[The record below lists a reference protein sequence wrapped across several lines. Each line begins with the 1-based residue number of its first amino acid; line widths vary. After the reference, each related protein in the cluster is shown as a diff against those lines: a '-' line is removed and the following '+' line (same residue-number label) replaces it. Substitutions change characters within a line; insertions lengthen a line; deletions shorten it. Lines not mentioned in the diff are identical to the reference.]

1 MTSTPCTT
9 GCATIYGPLSERERW
24 ENQHGGFL
32 FPEVIPGTFTPVANK
47 SNDYQIDRLMQRNY
61 SYTGIKSF
69 PIQDLA
75 MIEDQW
81 GPIADRTQEHLVSS
95 DEAIIRVRRN
105 ILKAAK
111 ELSRGSNQPSPDPR
125 GDTCAAQP
133 YGLIGRGGCGRSV
146 ATPYASSPV
155 DDVGRHDIGT
165 QT

>member
-1 MTSTPCTT
+1 
-9 GCATIYGPLSERERW
+9 
-24 ENQHGGFL
+24 
-32 FPEVIPGTFTPVANK
+32 VIPGTFTPVANK

-105 ILKAAK
+105 ILKAAR
-111 ELSRGSNQPSPDPR
+111 ELRQGIEPALLRHPEYARVFPSRLVLPPEADVAAALRPHMAPAR
-125 GDTCAAQP
+125 G
-133 YGLIGRGGCGRSV
+133 
-146 ATPYASSPV
+146 
-155 DDVGRHDIGT
+155 
-165 QT
+165 

>member
-1 MTSTPCTT
+1 MNFRVPVDDEHTMH
-9 GCATIYGPLSERERW
+9 YRVRYDLREPLSERELW
-24 ENQHGGFL
+24 ENRHGGFL
-32 FPEVIPGTFTPVANK
+32 FPEVIPGTFTSVANK
-47 SNDYQIDRLMQRNY
+47 SNDYMIDRLMQRNY

-111 ELSRGSNQPSPDPR
+111 DLAQGIEPHVLHHPE
-125 GDTCAAQP
+125 AARVLP
-133 YGLIGRGGCGRSV
+133 TRMVLPPEADV
-146 ATPYASSPV
+146 ADALRPHAEARP
-155 DDVGRHDIGT
+155 
-165 QT
+165 